1 MAFSNKSNKQLIHE
15 LQDDINNINSSSASE
30 ISDINGLQA
39 ELDSKQQK
47 TGKLQIYDTVFGVNV
62 ISTDELTLG
71 SQSGRINLTA
81 HNIYYDIDQA
91 GNYKNLQNEIDS
103 KQQLITSTS
112 ELTLK
117 KITTENLEVDDNLTV
132 EGDVLLNKSF
142 KIYHA
147 AQAKNVIDYTYDAA
161 NNPHMTVDMRTIF
174 QDWITTYGKI
184 YAKKNIEL
192 QGADFLIQN
201 SVGANV
207 GRISYSAGV
216 EINKIK
222 SYDTGT
228 LQIDDEVEYKTG
240 TGTYQN
246 LKTKITEI
254 EGDISTLQTQTA
266 DSITASNNLFRLGN
280 DIQMIPGPILNSV
293 TFTSDN
299 FAPGMIYFDSNDDL
313 LIDAGERSNTNVQP
327 QVKIK
332 RSLIVGESAL
342 IEGSL
347 TVNKSIESQRHL
359 ALFSDID
366 QSMLVRLN
374 PATSGDI
381 EFTRNGSLQSLNTI
395 LDNINTG
402 GGGSSYTFN
411 SPLNEN
417 NGIVTVDL
425 SSKQD
430 VLSAGSNISI
440 NSLLVGNNSIG
451 NVNSGDIT
459 TSGSIH
465 THNIFSTGSIV
476 QNTSD
481 NLHNMGLH
489 YSSDGVSQDT
499 NLNIIYPSYFINSD
513 VYDDLNI
520 LNMMAFNNDSNS
532 ASRSV
537 EIVTP
542 LTVSNTLT
550 LVDCEVTN
558 DIDNLVTTDTHFDKC
573 IKLSRTTDYRN
584 YYMGVLGNNST
595 NNNKLAWGVDGGGE
609 PDPNICMCLETD
621 GTLSISGD
629 FVANQSLRVSNYI
642 QPHTNSYLNWGQGP
656 GQSYHFWRF
665 SWPSNN
671 PWSRVYFQNLSGDI
685 NCTIHA
691 AGFHNTSDDRIKD
704 NEEPIINA
712 LDTINKI
719 KPMNYQKYG
728 NLEKT
733 DESILESGVI
743 VQQIYYEVPELKH
756 LITYGEELDDKKI
769 QDLPAGK
776 QFDDL
781 TDEDYEGLGWPAKT
795 CSINYTQFIPW
806 LIKGMQEQ
814 QTQINEILSKHN
826 DTTITTFTRDNYLF
840 KFIMP
845 IGKIKIKK
853 AIFEHTDITGA
864 YKLKKL
870 DGSLIGIFDGLKVIE
885 SHEFDSNGIVKF
897 MLYDMNNNILP
908 CESGS
913 TDVLIIV

>member
-15 LQDDINNINSSSASE
+15 LQDDLNNINSSSASE

-81 HNIYYDIDQA
+81 HNIYYDIDEA
-91 GNYKNLQNEIDS
+91 GNNKNLQNEIDS

-112 ELTLK
+112 ELALK

-161 NNPHMTVDMRTIF
+161 SNPYMTVDMRTQF

-184 YAKKNIEL
+184 YAKNNIEL
-192 QGADFLIQN
+192 AGANFLIQT

-207 GRISYSAGV
+207 GRISHSAGV
-216 EINKIK
+216 EINTIK

-240 TGTYQN
+240 NGTYQN

-254 EGDISTLQTQTA
+254 EGDISTLQTQQAT
-266 DSITASNNLFRLGN
+266 DNITASNNLFRLGN
-280 DIQMIPGPILNSV
+280 DIQMIPGPILNSI
-293 TFTSDN
+293 TFSSEN
-299 FAPGMIYFDSNDDL
+299 SVPGIIFFDSNNDL
-313 LIDAGERSNTNVQP
+313 LIDAGERNNTNIQP

-347 TVNKSIESQRHL
+347 TVNNSIETQRHL

-374 PATSGDI
+374 AATSGDI

-430 VLSAGSNISI
+430 ALNPGSNISI
-440 NSLLVGNNSIG
+440 NSLLVGNIMSS
-451 NVNSGDIT
+451 VNSGDIK
-459 TSGSIH
+459 TSG
-465 THNIFSTGSIV
+465 NIQTGNGRFGNVI
-476 QNTSD
+476 QNND
-481 NLHNMGLH
+481 YAGFQH
-489 YSSDGVSQDT
+489 SS
-499 NLNIIYPSYFINSD
+499 LNNSLNTEYAIIQNSYGRT
-513 VYDDLNI
+513 I
-520 LNMMAFNNDSNS
+520 LNSKSGQGLYFKISNITK
-532 ASRSV
+532 A
-537 EIVTP
+537 EIT
-542 LTVSNTLT
+542 
-550 LVDCEVTN
+550 
-558 DIDNLVTTDTHFDKC
+558 
-573 IKLSRTTDYRN
+573 
-584 YYMGVLGNNST
+584 ST
-595 NNNKLAWGVDGGGE
+595 
-609 PDPNICMCLETD
+609 
-621 GTLSISGD
+621 GD
-629 FVANQSLRVSNYI
+629 FVVNQSLRVGGYI
-642 QPHTNSYLNWGQGP
+642 LPHTNPYLKWSQGPSAGYWHHWRFNWGGSSQ
-656 GQSYHFWRF
+656 
-665 SWPSNN
+665 
-671 PWSRVYFQNLSGDI
+671 SRVYFENLSGDN
-685 NCTIHA
+685 NCYVFA
-691 AGFHNTSDDRIKD
+691 SGFQNPSDDRIKD

-756 LITYGEELDDKKI
+756 LITYGEESDDTRI
-769 QDLPAGK
+769 QDLPAEK

-864 YKLKKL
+864 YKFKKL
-870 DGSLIGIFDGLKVIE
+870 DGTLIGIFDGLKVIE

-897 MLYDMNNNILP
+897 LLYDMNNNILP

>member
-1 MAFSNKSNKQLIHE
+1 MTFTNKSNKQLIHE

-161 NNPHMTVDMRTIF
+161 NNPNMTVDMRTIF

-192 QGADFLIQN
+192 QGADFLIQT

-216 EINKIK
+216 EINTIK

-240 TGTYQN
+240 NGTYQN

-254 EGDISTLQTQTA
+254 EGDISTLQTQ
-266 DSITASNNLFRLGN
+266 INN
-280 DIQMIPGPILNSV
+280 NSPTYSAV
-293 TFTSDN
+293 
-299 FAPGMIYFDSNDDL
+299 YFDSTDL
-313 LIDAGERSNTNVQP
+313 TRSYITTDIMQGLEINGGNLGILNLKGNTTVQGNFDVSTIFSITESTGEIS
-327 QVKIK
+327 
-332 RSLIVGESAL
+332 
-342 IEGSL
+342 
-347 TVNKSIESQRHL
+347 
-359 ALFSDID
+359 F
-366 QSMLVRLN
+366 M
-374 PATSGDI
+374 
-381 EFTRNGSLQSLNTI
+381 RNGSLQNLNTI
-395 LDNINTG
+395 LDNINT

-430 VLSAGSNISI
+430 VLNSGSNISI
-440 NSLLVGNNSIG
+440 NSLLVGNIIS
-451 NVNSGDIT
+451 NVNSGDIK

-481 NLHNMGLH
+481 NLHNMGLY

-499 NLNIIYPSYFINSD
+499 NLNIIYPSYFINSG

-542 LTVSNTLT
+542 LTV
-550 LVDCEVTN
+550 
-558 DIDNLVTTDTHFDKC
+558 
-573 IKLSRTTDYRN
+573 
-584 YYMGVLGNNST
+584 LGNINNAPDTDATATFGRCKIGYGPFSDAMTIAHYDRFNSNDYALT
-595 NNNKLAWGVDGGGE
+595 QLASGKTFIGTAANQGIQFNMGGAAKAE
-609 PDPNICMCLETD
+609 IT
-621 GTLSISGD
+621 SSGD
-629 FVANQSLRVSNYI
+629 FFVNQSLRVGGHVSPSN
-642 QPHTNSYLNWGQGP
+642 TYLNWAQGP
-656 GQSYHFWRF
+656 GQSWHTWRF
-665 SWPSNN
+665 NWPGNN
-671 PWSRVYFQNLSGDI
+671 PPWSRVYFQNLSGDNRCHI
-685 NCTIHA
+685 YAT
-691 AGFHNTSDDRIKD
+691 GFQNPSDDRIKD

-756 LITYGEELDDKKI
+756 LITYGEESDDKKI
-769 QDLPAGK
+769 QDLPAEK

-795 CSINYTQFIPW
+795 CSINYIQFIPW

>member
-15 LQDDINNINSSSASE
+15 LQDDLNNINSSSASE
-30 ISDINGLQA
+30 ISDVNGLQA

-47 TGKLQIYDTVFGVNV
+47 SGKLQIYDTVFGVNV

-81 HNIYYDIDQA
+81 HNIYYDIDEA
-91 GNYKNLQNEIDS
+91 GNYKKLQDEIDS

-112 ELTLK
+112 ELSLQQLNVSQTLH
-117 KITTENLEVDDNLTV
+117 VDSIDFSGAYALKLNYRTIESVRRMYLKVTNGV
-132 EGDVLLNKSF
+132 NEESEIHLDAVSVFYNDSNNQSTLLN
-142 KIYHA
+142 
-147 AQAKNVIDYTYDAA
+147 TTLDA
-161 NNPHMTVDMRTIF
+161 
-174 QDWITTYGKI
+174 
-184 YAKKNIEL
+184 
-192 QGADFLIQN
+192 
-201 SVGANV
+201 
-207 GRISYSAGV
+207 
-216 EINKIK
+216 
-222 SYDTGT
+222 
-228 LQIDDEVEYKTG
+228 
-240 TGTYQN
+240 
-246 LKTKITEI
+246 
-254 EGDISTLQTQTA
+254 LQTQINNKQNALSLIAGDNITISENGDDITISA
-266 DSITASNNLFRLGN
+266 TENITASNNLFRLGDN
-280 DIQMIPGPILNSV
+280 IQMIPGPILNSV

-299 FAPGMIYFDSNDDL
+299 SVPGIIFFDSNDDL
-313 LIDAGERSNTNVQP
+313 LIDAGERSNTNAQP

-347 TVNKSIESQRHL
+347 TVNNSIESQRHL

-366 QSMLVRLN
+366 QSMLLRLN
-374 PATSGDI
+374 PARSGDI

-395 LDNINTG
+395 LDNINT

-430 VLSAGSNISI
+430 VLSAGSNIDITNNVISSTVDLSSKQDVLSAGSNISI
-440 NSLLVGNNSIG
+440 NSLLVGNIISS
-451 NVNSGDIT
+451 VNSGDIK

-465 THNIFSTGSIV
+465 THNVFSTGSIV

-481 NLHNMGLH
+481 NLHTMGLY

-499 NLNIIYPSYFINSD
+499 NLNIIYPSYFINSG

-550 LVDCEVTN
+550 LVDCEVDN
-558 DIDNLVTTDTHFDKC
+558 NIDNPLTTDTHFDKC
-573 IKLSRTTDYRN
+573 IELSRTTGYRN
-584 YYMGVLGNNST
+584 YYMGILGNNST
-595 NNNKLAWGVDGGGE
+595 NDNKLAWGVDAGGGY
-609 PDPNICMCLETD
+609 DPNICMCLD
-621 GTLSISGD
+621 GSGNLSVYGDITSTGD
-629 FVANQSLRVSNYI
+629 FVVNQSLRVDNYI
-642 QPHTNSYLNWGQGP
+642 RPHTNAYLKWLQGS
-656 GQSYHFWRF
+656 GQSYHQWRF
-665 SWPSNN
+665 GWPSNN
-671 PWSRVYFQNLSGDI
+671 TYSRVYFQNLSGDI

-691 AGFHNTSDDRIKD
+691 AGFHNTSDDRNKD

-712 LDTINKI
+712 LHTINKI

-733 DESILESGVI
+733 GEFVKESGVI
-743 VQQIYYEVPELKH
+743 VQQVYYEVDELKH

-795 CSINYTQFIPW
+795 CTINYIQFIPW

-870 DGSLIGIFDGLKVIE
+870 DGTLIGIFDGLKVIE